1 MLGATPNPLFNQP
14 IYGPDKVVE
23 IKQKADK
30 LYGMKKRAVALG
42 IAVGAA
48 LAIAAPVSAQVKPTP
63 ISGYPI
69 SGYPDLRL
77 RLAREPDL
85 RLPVPHLTD
94 LGLPPLARLV
104 AYGGDMEAWHR
115 VHAAAMKRGA
125 DEDDAV
131 ASADTGL
138 WPEELGVVPDEI
150 ADLVSPLPPLPS
162 RPGSPTLREQ

>member
-69 SGYPDLRL
+69 SGYPISGYGWHANPISGYRFRISPISGYRL
-77 RLAREPDL
+77 
-85 RLPVPHLTD
+85 
-94 LGLPPLARLV
+94 
-104 AYGGDMEAWHR
+104 WH
-115 VHAAAMKRGA
+115 G
-125 DEDDAV
+125 
-131 ASADTGL
+131 
-138 WPEELGVVPDEI
+138 
-150 ADLVSPLPPLPS
+150 
-162 RPGSPTLREQ
+162 